1 MVETI
6 TVVIKVVQ
14 SNFLCFS
21 LLLVMLCGCNHTQK
35 DFHKGWCSNDEY
47 FFDYTS
53 LNDTVPC
60 GVMFHLMPDKSY
72 RYKNFSFEF
81 LVVDPHFK
89 MYKDT
94 VSVMLDT
101 TMMFKTGEN
110 HLFMSG
116 LQMVKGDY
124 RFRVKQIM
132 CDTLKGI
139 KDFKLRIVPQWE
151 KIK

>member
-1 MVETI
+1 MEEII

-14 SNFLCFS
+14 SKFSGFFFLVVV
-21 LLLVMLCGCNHTQK
+21 LLGCNSSQK
-35 DFHKGWCSNDEY
+35 DFQKGWCSSDEY
-47 FFDYTS
+47 FFDHTS
-53 LNDTVPC
+53 LNDSVPC
-60 GVMFHLMPDKSY
+60 GVMFHLMPDKNY
-72 RYKNFSFEF
+72 PYQNFNFEF

-94 VSVMLDT
+94 VSIMIDT
-101 TMMFKTGEN
+101 TKMLKTGEN

-116 LQMVKGDY
+116 LRMVKGDY
-124 RFRVKQIM
+124 RFRVRQIM
-132 CDTLKGI
+132 CDTLKGV